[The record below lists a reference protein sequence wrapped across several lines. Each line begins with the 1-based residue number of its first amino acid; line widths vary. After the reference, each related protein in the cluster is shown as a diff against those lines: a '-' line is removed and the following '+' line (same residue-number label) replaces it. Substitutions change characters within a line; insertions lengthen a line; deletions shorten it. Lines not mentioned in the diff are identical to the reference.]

1 MSLDV
6 RGEVIK
12 LAREL
17 DVAAAELDFL
27 EQASRD
33 DVHRLRVGIEEALDR
48 RHRPFYRRLEASSRL
63 LPPSV
68 ALKIARMSF
77 TPLVVARISEDIP
90 PDRGIKMTEQTPIDY
105 MGELLLYMNPQRMV
119 ESVRTMPLRLMKP
132 MIAELARREEFITLG
147 RYLGVLASEQ
157 IPDVVA
163 EIQDGRTLLL
173 CGFHD
178 EDPSNLDEVVAAM
191 SDEQVASILQAVLGH
206 DLAPELAAV
215 ADHVGDGATQRFRD
229 AVAAMPADQQ
239 EALRSKLAP
248 HDLDW

>member
-17 DVAAAELDFL
+17 DVDAAELEFL
-27 EQASRD
+27 GQASRD
-33 DVHRLRVGIEEALDR
+33 DVHRLRIAIEVALDR
-48 RHRPFYRRLEASSRL
+48 RHRPFYRRIEASSRL

-77 TPLVVARISEDIP
+77 PPLVVARVSEDIP
-90 PDRGIKMTEQTPIDY
+90 PDRGIKMTEQTPMDY
-105 MGELLLYMNPQRMV
+105 MGELLLHMNPQRMV
-119 ESVRTMPLRLMKP
+119 ESVRRMPLRLMKP

-147 RYLGVLASEQ
+147 RYLGVLADEQ
-157 IPDVVA
+157 IPGVVA

-178 EDPSNLDEVVAAM
+178 EDPSNLDTVIAAM
-191 SDEQVASILQAVLGH
+191 SDEQVAAILEAVLAH
-206 DLAPELAAV
+206 DLADELAAV
-215 ADHVGDGATQRFRD
+215 ADHVGDTARQRFQD
-229 AVAAMPADQQ
+229 AVAAMPDQK
-239 EALRSKLAP
+239 EDLRSKLAP
-248 HDLDW
+248 HGLDW